1 MALTIFTNVSSLNA
15 QRNLSASQ
23 AGLTTTMQRLSS
35 GLRVNTAKDDA
46 AGLAISERMLAQVKG
61 MDAAR
66 RNANDGI
73 SLAQVAEGALKSSTN
88 ILQRVRELAVQSA
101 NASNSASDRK
111 ALQAEVGQL
120 LTELDR
126 IAQTSEFNGQKLLDG
141 SFGIANFQVGP
152 NANQTIAA
160 SMKNA
165 RTQSYGVEQKL
176 SNSFVKAVDILPH
189 PELNLSGSFEISG
202 EKKSKISL
210 DSNDNALTI
219 ANKINMQSEA
229 TGVTASAFNQAL
241 LSFAG
246 VGANGNRQSY
256 SFSVVG
262 ENSTPV
268 AISFEATPSM
278 NMPWTLSDVE
288 DAIRAFNDV
297 SVKTGITA
305 SFDAETTTLWPNIK
319 LTATSGVDI
328 VLENLNGNTAAAITG
343 YATSSNSFPATAEGG
358 TLYLVSKGYVELH
371 SENGYAVTNATGGYP
386 PNAFDPITYPGA
398 PLFVAGNS
406 TLQSV
411 DSIDIS
417 TPHGAT
423 RTLRIVDAALSHISG
438 ERASLGALQSRFEA
452 TIANLEISS
461 ENTAAARAR
470 IVDADFAQETA
481 QLARQQILQNAGTA
495 MVAQAN
501 AVPEQVLS
509 LLKGI

>member
-141 SFGIANFQVGP
+141 SFGTANFQVGP

-176 SNSFVKAVDILPH
+176 SNSFVKAVNILPH

-202 EKKSKISL
+202 DKKSSISL
-210 DSNDNALTI
+210 DSNDNASTI

-241 LSFAG
+241 
-246 VGANGNRQSY
+246 
-256 SFSVVG
+256 
-262 ENSTPV
+262 
-268 AISFEATPSM
+268 
-278 NMPWTLSDVE
+278 
-288 DAIRAFNDV
+288 
-297 SVKTGITA
+297 
-305 SFDAETTTLWPNIK
+305 
-319 LTATSGVDI
+319 
-328 VLENLNGNTAAAITG
+328 
-343 YATSSNSFPATAEGG
+343 
-358 TLYLVSKGYVELH
+358 
-371 SENGYAVTNATGGYP
+371 
-386 PNAFDPITYPGA
+386 
-398 PLFVAGNS
+398 
-406 TLQSV
+406 
-411 DSIDIS
+411 
-417 TPHGAT
+417 
-423 RTLRIVDAALSHISG
+423 
-438 ERASLGALQSRFEA
+438 
-452 TIANLEISS
+452 
-461 ENTAAARAR
+461 
-470 IVDADFAQETA
+470 
-481 QLARQQILQNAGTA
+481 
-495 MVAQAN
+495 
-501 AVPEQVLS
+501 
-509 LLKGI
+509 